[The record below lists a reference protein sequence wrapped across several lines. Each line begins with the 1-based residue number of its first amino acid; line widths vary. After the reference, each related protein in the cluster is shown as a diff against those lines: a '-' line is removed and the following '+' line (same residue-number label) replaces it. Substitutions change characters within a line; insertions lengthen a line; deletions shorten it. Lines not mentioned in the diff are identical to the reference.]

1 MKLRSMLVL
10 SVVVSVPL
18 VVTADPDVKEL
29 GLKFTGDGY
38 FAVEYEYLGEVLV
51 SMVFS
56 PATGVDLLDVS
67 HLGESE
73 VAWEIRVEPDFTFID
88 GWFTITGPNGRG
100 SLVGEYS
107 SFVMGDGTYTLG
119 WDFTGGTGRF
129 EGADGTGLTN
139 GVVNLGTGY
148 AQFEFSGAITV
159 PKDD

>member
-10 SVVVSVPL
+10 SVVASIPL

-38 FAVEYEYLGEVLV
+38 FAVEYEYVGDVLV
-51 SMVFS
+51 MVFS

-67 HLGESE
+67 HLGQSA
-73 VAWEIRVEPDFTFID
+73 VAWEIRVTLDFTFVD
-88 GWFTITGPNGRG
+88 GWFTITGANGRD
-100 SLVGEYS
+100 SLVGDYN

-139 GVVNLGTGY
+139 GLVDLNTVY